1 MEITIQSDIKGI
13 HHFKV
18 WPHSEIPMLVE
29 KENGNRW
36 DRHAMTVSY
45 PAFKDIPSS
54 LRHEWARIPDND
66 KVGQRVDE
74 NAGKVVGRVPANLC
88 GLFRKYIDKQK
99 VKRIVCLALSGPG
112 SSKNPH
118 IHQRFRKSSQG
129 RDRRGGGLVVGCK
142 YVLHLFQSV
151 DKAKFIDEVKTD
163 IKEIGGSDLLLL

>member
-1 MEITIQSDIKGI
+1 MASVVKLWLCGSLI

-66 KVGQRVDE
+66 KVAGCACRESSGRDKVSHRKGMRWTTNLLDLCRVMFL
-74 NAGKVVGRVPANLC
+74 PLC
-88 GLFRKYIDKQK
+88 ILDPTKWTRQ
-99 VKRIVCLALSGPG
+99 SGPPVSG
-112 SSKNPH
+112 V
-118 IHQRFRKSSQG
+118 QRGIVRINTHPTNGQPP
-129 RDRRGGGLVVGCK
+129 
-142 YVLHLFQSV
+142 
-151 DKAKFIDEVKTD
+151 KT
-163 IKEIGGSDLLLL
+163 I